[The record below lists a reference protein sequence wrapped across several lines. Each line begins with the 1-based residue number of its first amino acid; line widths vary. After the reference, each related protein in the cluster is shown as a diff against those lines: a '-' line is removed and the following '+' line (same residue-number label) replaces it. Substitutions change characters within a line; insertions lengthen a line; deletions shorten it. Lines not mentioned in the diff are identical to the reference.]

1 MNYNRVSSTD
11 KTNNW
16 NSEWL
21 NKPFD
26 CLIKGSFIHNDPEK
40 IIEKKA
46 KTTNII
52 FFWIGQN

>member
-52 FFWIGQN
+52 FFG